1 MSKELAGKIIFV
13 TGSGRGL
20 GRTMAEKLASLG
32 ADVAIHDLEWTGPA
46 KYGEAKDLG
55 EVAAEIA
62 KHGVRTVAVT
72 GNIGDP
78 AAVQKMKEEIEA
90 KLGTVNV
97 LVNCAGGDIGASG
110 NKPKPNDALHISFE
124 DIQVL
129 TNNNLIGTMLVCQAF
144 VPAMV
149 KAGSGSVINIA
160 SAAAH
165 MGCSP
170 EVVYSTLKAAVV
182 HYTRCLAKELYEEG
196 VRINAVSPGPTK
208 SARFQATRVVDPV
221 KMDSSGKSFNRYA
234 EPSEIADAVAFLA
247 GPGSKF
253 INGQV
258 IRVDGGLTLFPG

>member
-1 MSKELAGKIIFV
+1 MSNELAGKIIFV

-124 DIQVL
+124 DITVL

-144 VPAMV
+144 GDQHRLGRGAYGLL
-149 KAGSGSVINIA
+149 AGSRLFDAEG
-160 SAAAH
+160 
-165 MGCSP
+165 GCRALHALP
-170 EVVYSTLKAAVV
+170 RQGAL
-182 HYTRCLAKELYEEG
+182 
-196 VRINAVSPGPTK
+196 
-208 SARFQATRVVDPV
+208 
-221 KMDSSGKSFNRYA
+221 
-234 EPSEIADAVAFLA
+234 
-247 GPGSKF
+247 
-253 INGQV
+253 
-258 IRVDGGLTLFPG
+258 